1 MVSRRVPIASLP
13 GLVLL
18 VNAVAWAGRG
28 DIDPNFG
35 ESGALAMGAEAV
47 AALLG
52 DRLAIIYGNAVTVA
66 DSNGRIVAT
75 YGDNG
80 QAVVPTPSHL
90 PRFQALGVAAGPD
103 GRLAVYGDLADI
115 AYEERYEAIFV
126 LDAAGH
132 ADPAFGGNGD
142 GFFRLTAE
150 SYTNPGLS
158 THATLASFAL
168 DPSGRI
174 ILIERTV
181 NLDGDCVAPARIRR
195 LLPSGEDDASYG
207 AGGATELANLD
218 SCGAISIIGV
228 RADGSVVIGSG
239 PDIYSIDA
247 AGGID
252 MDFGEEGRLSVGIPH
267 CCTGFLLPGGG
278 LLLLGSV
285 EVNDGHSDTI
295 LMRFARNGE
304 PDTSFGA
311 GTGSMTIDLAAEFL
325 GHPGSDDFMEQMM
338 PSPDGSGYFVQL
350 AASEAESFRN
360 CYGIARLAS
369 DGTPDDSFGDGGLTC
384 LSFGGYRFML
394 VSVQENGAPVFAL
407 RDPPSGI
414 STSTHRLL
422 TDATPSPGIIT
433 VTRGSSVAESAGSID
448 VVEFARVA
456 GRDGTVSANYTTA
469 YRPPCRRHYV
479 CLWNSATAGS
489 DYVEASGQLVWASGD
504 DGRRTV
510 DVKILNDDVD
520 EYAEVF
526 GVDLYE
532 PGGGALLIASGTSV
546 GIVDDDGASP
556 TPSPTAPPAAPA
568 ANGGGG
574 SVSWAMELALLA
586 LLFIRRRRD
595 RHVAAY

>member
-1 MVSRRVPIASLP
+1 MASRIARIASLP
-13 GLVLL
+13 GLLLL
-18 VNAVAWAGRG
+18 VSAASWAGRG
-28 DIDPNFG
+28 DIDPTYG
-35 ESGALAMGAEAV
+35 ESGALAIGAEAV
-47 AALLG
+47 VALPD
-52 DRLAIIYGNAVTVA
+52 DRLAIIYGNAVSVA
-66 DSNGRIVAT
+66 DSNGRVVDT
-75 YGDNG
+75 YGDDG

-90 PRFQALGVAAGPD
+90 PRFQAWGVAAGPD

-126 LDAAGH
+126 LDATGH

-150 SYTNPGLS
+150 SYADPGLS
-158 THATLASFAL
+158 TRVTLASFAL
-168 DPSGRI
+168 DPPGRI
-174 ILIERTV
+174 VLIERTV
-181 NLDGDCVAPARIRR
+181 DLDGACVAPARIRR
-195 LLPSGEDDASYG
+195 LLPSGEDDASFG
-207 AGGATELANLD
+207 TGGATELAHLD
-218 SCGAISIIGV
+218 PCGPISIIGV
-228 RADGSVVIGSG
+228 RADSSVVIGSG
-239 PDIYSIDA
+239 PHIYSIDP

-252 MDFGEEGRLSVGIPH
+252 IAFGEEGRLSVGTPH

-285 EVNDGHSDTI
+285 EVNGGHSDTI

-325 GHPGSDDFMEQMM
+325 GHPGPDDFMEQMM

-350 AASEAESFRN
+350 AASEVQSFRN

-369 DGTPDDSFGDGGLTC
+369 DGRPDDSFGDGGLTC
-384 LSFGGYRFML
+384 LSFGGYRFIL
-394 VSVQENGAPVFAL
+394 VSVQENGAPVFAI
-407 RDPPSGI
+407 RDPHSGI

-456 GRDGTVSANYTTA
+456 GRDGAVSANYTTA

-479 CLWNSATAGS
+479 CLWDSATAGS
-489 DYVEASGQLVWASGD
+489 DYVETSGQLVWASGD

-510 DVKILNDDVD
+510 AVKILNDDSD
-520 EYAEVF
+520 EYSEVF

-532 PGGGALLIASGTSV
+532 SGGGALLIASSASV

-556 TPSPTAPPAAPA
+556 TPPPSAPPVAPVA
-568 ANGGGG
+568 PGGGG

-586 LLFIRRRRD
+586 LVFIRRRRD
-595 RHVAAY
+595 RHVAAC